1 MSPDRRGIHPLE
13 HFLVMLKY
21 VLITGASSDIGIEI
35 ARILNQEGLALI
47 LHTNGDS
54 GSNRL
59 EQEFQA
65 LTGTTH
71 QIVQCDFSDPENIS
85 ERLAPIFKQYP
96 ISGMVNCVGVR
107 SRRPLKLLKP
117 AHVSEV
123 LSINFLAFIELCRV
137 ATARNH
143 FKPGLSIVQ
152 ISSISAQSG
161 GASVTAYAASKAAS
175 DAAVRSLSKE
185 LSSKSIRI
193 NSLVCGQVDSSEYHR
208 LIKGKS
214 SDPVMDRQYLGLVQT
229 REIADIVLF
238 LLSERSGKMS
248 GQLIPVDGGFLQ

>member
-1 MSPDRRGIHPLE
+1 MAKHVFIA
-13 HFLVMLKY
+13 
-21 VLITGASSDIGIEI
+21 GASSDIGIEI
-35 ARILNQEGLALI
+35 ARTLTEEGLALI
-47 LHTNGDS
+47 LHANGDS
-54 GSNRL
+54 GKSRL
-59 EQEFQA
+59 EQEFKEHIGA
-65 LTGTTH
+65 TH
-71 QIVQCDFSDPENIS
+71 QIVQCDFSDLESMN
-85 ERLAPIFKQYP
+85 ERLAPIFKEFP
-96 ISGMVNCVGVR
+96 LSGMVNCVGIR
-107 SRRPLKLLKP
+107 SRRPLKMLKP

-123 LSINFLAFIELCRV
+123 LSINFLAFIELCRI
-137 ATARNH
+137 ATGRNH

-175 DAAVRSLSKE
+175 DAAVRSLAKE

-193 NSLVCGQVDSSEYHR
+193 NSLLCGQVDSAEYHK
-208 LIKGKS
+208 LMEGKS
-214 SDPVMDRQYLGLVQT
+214 SDLVMERQYLGLVQT